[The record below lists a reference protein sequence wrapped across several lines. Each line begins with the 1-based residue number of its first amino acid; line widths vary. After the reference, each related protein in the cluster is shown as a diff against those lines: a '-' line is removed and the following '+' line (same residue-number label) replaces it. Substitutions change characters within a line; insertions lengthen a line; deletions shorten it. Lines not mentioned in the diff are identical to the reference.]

1 MKAKNIFTL
10 IFAAA
15 ALCACSSGDDGT
27 QTPPATP
34 PTTEPTDPTPQ
45 AKLPINIST
54 SLVQLSGTRVTDYAF
69 EAGDKI

>member
-15 ALCACSSGDDGT
+15 ALCACSSGDDGA

-34 PTTEPTDPTPQ
+34 PTTEPADPTDPQ

-54 SLVQLSGTRVTDYAF
+54 ANVASVSKAEEPTRHW
-69 EAGDKI
+69 